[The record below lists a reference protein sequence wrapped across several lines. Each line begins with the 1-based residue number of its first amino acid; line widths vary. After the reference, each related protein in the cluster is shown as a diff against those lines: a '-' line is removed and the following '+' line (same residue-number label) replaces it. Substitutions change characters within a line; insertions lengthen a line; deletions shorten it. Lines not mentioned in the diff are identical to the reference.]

1 MLHFFLKT
9 TDVSMTVILCGDCS
23 RTLHHFVGDFVS
35 HFSRLTRGG
44 LFLPKIEIVCHFTVR
59 SASCF

>member
-1 MLHFFLKT
+1 
-9 TDVSMTVILCGDCS
+9 MTVILCGDCS

-35 HFSRLTRGG
+35 HFSCLTRGG

-59 SASCF
+59 SASYF